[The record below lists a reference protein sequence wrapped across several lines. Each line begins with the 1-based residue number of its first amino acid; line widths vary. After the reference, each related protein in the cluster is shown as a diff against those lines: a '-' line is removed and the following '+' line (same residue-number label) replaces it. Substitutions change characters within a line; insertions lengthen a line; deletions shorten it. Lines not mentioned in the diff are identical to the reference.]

1 MSYLCLEYWRMFVCV
16 PVGILYIGLCVLVS
30 VLEWEFMSD
39 LIDGG
44 GSGGSAPL
52 IEATGS
58 TRLLINL

>member
-1 MSYLCLEYWRMFVCV
+1 MFACV

>member
-1 MSYLCLEYWRMFVCV
+1 MLEDVCMCACMRCYAVCRSMCACECL
-16 PVGILYIGLCVLVS
+16 
-30 VLEWEFMSD
+30 VLEWEVMSD